1 MFQNS
6 ANTIWIPGVCV
17 CVGGAT
23 ADIAK
28 VKRILKSNSIKWG
41 NN

>member
-6 ANTIWIPGVCV
+6 ANTIWIPG
-17 CVGGAT
+17 GEGAT

-28 VKRILKSNSIKWG
+28 IKRIFKRDA
-41 NN
+41 

>member
-6 ANTIWIPGVCV
+6 ANTIWIPG
-17 CVGGAT
+17 GGAT

>member
-6 ANTIWIPGVCV
+6 ANTIWIPGG
-17 CVGGAT
+17 GGAT